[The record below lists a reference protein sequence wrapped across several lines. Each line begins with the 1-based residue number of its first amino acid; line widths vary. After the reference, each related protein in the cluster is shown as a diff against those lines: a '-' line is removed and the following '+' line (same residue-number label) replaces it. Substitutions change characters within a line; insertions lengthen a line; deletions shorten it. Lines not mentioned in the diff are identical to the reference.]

1 MRSRSPFLGKLLRRM
16 HPGADYFTDHSDL
29 LSHPNPPRSIRTH
42 SLFKTDFQHASG
54 GELYLSRILII
65 CERKRLRA
73 GSESQSQP
81 EVFEPPLRDAGSR
94 PPKWPDIGKAAALEL
109 EKLSPFRTVGHTG
122 IIAHYHVAGLTG

>member
-1 MRSRSPFLGKLLRRM
+1 M
-16 HPGADYFTDHSDL
+16 
-29 LSHPNPPRSIRTH
+29 
-42 SLFKTDFQHASG
+42 
-54 GELYLSRILII
+54 SRILII